1 MHSSSPHAGTHF
13 RKFCRKRYFNIRL
26 SATLNL
32 LLARHFTFDKGTYK
46 MKKIV
51 LVLLAFVLVFSLAAC
66 GKSDDSAAGKTY
78 TVGTDATY
86 APMEF
91 MDKDK
96 IVGFDIDFL
105 KAVMK
110 EAGLNYKVKNVGW
123 DALFAS
129 VKQATEIDFGIS
141 SVTIN
146 DERKQ
151 TYDFSAPYFESTNLI
166 MVKEGSSVKSAAD
179 LKNLKVAVQGATT
192 ADDIISDLKGKTSS
206 DLKRFESNALAFLEM
221 DKGGVDAVVA
231 DNMIINEYV
240 KNNPD
245 KKYVAISDSSF
256 ASEYYG
262 LLLPKDSDLKAK
274 LDPAIKTVLENGE
287 YAKIYK
293 KWFGAEPDLTNLNAQ
308 Q

>member
-1 MHSSSPHAGTHF
+1 
-13 RKFCRKRYFNIRL
+13 
-26 SATLNL
+26 
-32 LLARHFTFDKGTYK
+32 
-46 MKKIV
+46 MKKLA
-51 LVLLAFVLVFSLAAC
+51 LVLLVFVLAFAVTAC
-66 GKSDDSAAGKTY
+66 GSSDDSSKEKTY

-129 VKQATEIDFGIS
+129 VKQATEVDLGIS

-179 LKNLKVAVQGATT
+179 LKDLKVAVQGATT
-192 ADDIISDLKGKTSS
+192 ADDIISGLKGKTNT

-240 KNNPD
+240 KNNPG
-245 KKYVAISDSSF
+245 KKYVAISDTSF

-262 LLLPKDSDLKAK
+262 LLLPKDSALKAK
-274 LDPAIKTVLENGE
+274 LDPAIKTVLSNGE

-293 KWFGAEPDLTNLNAQ
+293 KWFGTEPDLANLNAQ
-308 Q
+308 QE